1 MHPGDQVEVA
11 IRRKPIQDCLPR
23 CPMANDRCTSIKA
36 QHKLL
41 QKSHNLY
48 KEQQGPLSP
57 GQQHWLVTL
66 DRVKNESMIH
76 AEKTSRHL
84 CMGEVDFSLNINE
97 VRGQCFVWQMIINY
111 QSGKKESSEKIC

>member
-1 MHPGDQVEVA
+1 MTAVHRSTVNYERIFLKQEV
-11 IRRKPIQDCLPR
+11 
-23 CPMANDRCTSIKA
+23 

-57 GQQHWLVTL
+57 GQQQRLESI
-66 DRVKNESMIH
+66 DRVKTESMIH
-76 AEKTSRHL
+76 AEKKSHRL

-97 VRGQCFVWQMIINY
+97 VRGQCFVWQ
-111 QSGKKESSEKIC
+111 